1 MTGRPLYSRF
11 LADLQYWLVLI
22 GITGFAV
29 VLTTVGLIQGNAWYN
44 GETLY
49 RTLPEI
55 QPYYILRASLGTLI
69 MLGAYLGLYNVVRS
83 LYFNRGAA
91 T

>member
-1 MTGRPLYSRF
+1 M
-11 LADLQYWLVLI
+11 VLI
-22 GITGFAV
+22 GMTGFAV

-55 QPYYILRASLGTLI
+55 QPYYILRA
-69 MLGAYLGLYNVVRS
+69 
-83 LYFNRGAA
+83 
-91 T
+91 

>member
-1 MTGRPLYSRF
+1 V
-11 LADLQYWLVLI
+11 A
-22 GITGFAV
+22 
-29 VLTTVGLIQGNAWYN
+29 LTTVGLIQGNAWYN

-49 RTLPEI
+49 RTLPQI
-55 QPYYILRASLGTLI
+55 QPYYILRASLGTFI
-69 MLGAYLGLYNVVRS
+69 MIGAYLGLYNVIRS